1 MARRRIRTIGM
12 KKQKNF
18 FIFIIYIGWDFSLS
32 SKKVPPA
39 SNPSVM
45 ITGVASPAG
54 MLPKFY
60 KADR

>member
-32 SKKVPPA
+32 SKNLEK
-39 SNPSVM
+39 S
-45 ITGVASPAG
+45 GE
-54 MLPKFY
+54 L
-60 KADR
+60 